1 MIEEHKK
8 FLEKKV
14 SEVDIKRVNSKFYRD
29 ILIKYGH
36 WLVALLTRKVNP
48 ITPDQYDFIE
58 TFKKSR
64 YKKFSSLPKNKFIAA
79 LYLWK
84 GKNWVT
90 SIALTL
96 ANENK
101 SQKVLVNKNK
111 KSANPIPVKWRK
123 KRKEKIFG
131 LESIKKGRKTRL
143 EFSNESKREEI
154 ARLSKLKPPLKSKR
168 NSKYLFPKLDPTRT
182 YRWTDQGFQTREGH
196 KVMSSKAY
204 RNSKS
209 K

>member
-8 FLEKKV
+8 FLGKKV

-36 WLVALLTRKVNP
+36 WLVALLTRKVSP
-48 ITPDQYDFIE
+48 ITPDQHDFIE

-90 SIALTL
+90 SIALAL
-96 ANENK
+96 INENK
-101 SQKVLVNKNK
+101 SQKILVNKNK
-111 KSANPIPVKWRK
+111 KSVNPTPVKWRK

-131 LESIKKGRKTRL
+131 LEPIKKKTI
-143 EFSNESKREEI
+143 SQKTKESKREEI

-182 YRWTDQGFQTREGH
+182 YRWADQGFQTREGH

>member
-1 MIEEHKK
+1 MIDEHKK
-8 FLEKKV
+8 FLEEKV
-14 SEVDIKRVNSKFYRD
+14 SEVDIKHVNSKFYRD
-29 ILIKYGH
+29 IIIKYGH
-36 WLVALLTRKVNP
+36 WLVALLTRKVSP
-48 ITPDQYDFIE
+48 ITPDQHDFIE

-64 YKKFSSLPKNKFIAA
+64 NKKFSSLPKNKFVAA

-90 SIALTL
+90 SIAMTL
-96 ANENK
+96 SYENK
-101 SQKVLVNKNK
+101 DQSTPIDK
-111 KSANPIPVKWRK
+111 KQILDTK
-123 KRKEKIFG
+123 
-131 LESIKKGRKTRL
+131 ESI
-143 EFSNESKREEI
+143 REQI
-154 ARLSKLKPPLKSKR
+154 VRLSKINPPSKSKK
-168 NSKYLFPKLDPTRT
+168 NSKYLFPKLDPNKT